1 VVARRVGFVS
11 GSPLYPGALQ
21 SGMTGMSS
29 AVGVADDAQAG
40 SINPDVEELDPWPTP
55 S

>member
-1 VVARRVGFVS
+1 
-11 GSPLYPGALQ
+11 
-21 SGMTGMSS
+21 MTGMSF
-29 AVGVADDAQAG
+29 AVGVADEPQAG